1 MTTVF
6 AFSPAFGDDAGF
18 AVVTGRF
25 VCLLS
30 ADASLRFA
38 RELFQ
43 RLDGGTADRQ
53 DALTALHSAG
63 VERFALIEMLDG
75 PATSVGIAVRGRVS
89 VGIEGRAV
97 ARSSDPLDAI
107 SFTTEARDVT
117 GLWVSLDVTTPE
129 GDLLS
134 IGRGIV
140 RAGALAME
148 SEVEA
153 PLPVTPAPSAERAEP
168 AHPIDSTE
176 PTERIALP
184 ELVAQPEPDGLD
196 DADDDTSILRVELG
210 GDDEHWVLRLPDGNE
225 LDAEGTIIIGRT
237 SWEPE
242 EGDEP
247 VRRVSVPSPMRQI
260 SGSHLELALVDG
272 ELVARDLDSTNGTII
287 LTPERPPRLLHGG
300 STMSLQTGDVLDLGE
315 SFRIVVSS
323 RH

>member
-1 MTTVF
+1 MF

-30 ADASLRFA
+30 ADASLGFA

-63 VERFALIEMLDG
+63 VERFALIELLDG
-75 PATSVGIAVRGRVS
+75 PATDVVIAVRGRVS
-89 VGIEGRAV
+89 VGIEGRTV
-97 ARSSDPLDAI
+97 TSSSDPLDAI
-107 SFTTEARDVT
+107 SFTTEAHDVT
-117 GLWVSLDVTTPE
+117 GLWVSLDLTTPE
-129 GDLLS
+129 DDLLS

-148 SEVEA
+148 TDARVAEVAEVA
-153 PLPVTPAPSAERAEP
+153 ELAETTDPATARVPLPEFEDEP
-168 AHPIDSTE
+168 EAD
-176 PTERIALP
+176 
-184 ELVAQPEPDGLD
+184 
-196 DADDDTSILRVELG
+196 DDDTSILRVQHHRG
-210 GDDEHWVLRLPDGNE
+210 DEHWILRLPDGNE

-237 SWEPE
+237 SWEPVD
-242 EGDEP
+242 GDEP

-323 RH
+323 KH

>member
-1 MTTVF
+1 MF
-6 AFSPAFGDDAGF
+6 AFSPALGDDAGF

-30 ADASLRFA
+30 ADASLGFA

-184 ELVAQPEPDGLD
+184 ELVAQPEPDEPD
-196 DADDDTSILRVELG
+196 EDDTAGTLRVELG
-210 GDDEHWVLRLPDGNE
+210 GDDEHWILRLPDGNE

-242 EGDEP
+242 DGDEP

>member
-6 AFSPAFGDDAGF
+6 AFSPALGDDAGF

-30 ADASLRFA
+30 ADASLGFA

-140 RAGALAME
+140 RAGAIAME

-153 PLPVTPAPSAERAEP
+153 KLPVTPGPIAEAV
-168 AHPIDSTE
+168 HPIDSTE

-184 ELVAQPEPDGLD
+184 ELVAQPEPDDLD
-196 DADDDTSILRVELG
+196 DPDEDDTSILRVELG

-225 LDAEGTIIIGRT
+225 LDANGTIIIGRT